1 MMGFELKSVRF
12 NDGDSPSLSRVLG
25 ATRTEKIWTLSFWI
39 KRGHLS
45 TYQCLFS
52 PYNGSGG
59 TNLEIV
65 LDNISGGAGDR
76 LDFYYHD
83 GSFGWSVSTLQEFR
97 DPSAWY
103 HFVINFNS
111 TLATSTERIKIH
123 VNGERVTALGGSQ
136 SNALTYPALN
146 ASGVLLDNKTLKIG
160 SKHTGAFYDGY
171 LAEVYALDGIEADPS
186 YFGATNED
194 TNQWQPT
201 NPTTVKQAVT
211 FGNNG
216 FYLPFS
222 NDALATSFV
231 DDSGGYLVPSGIT
244 SLEVLVVAG
253 GGAGSGGGNGGGGGG
268 AGGLVYIPNYTVT
281 PGERISVNVGA
292 GGAAQAAGTSGND
305 GANSVFKNITAIGG
319 GGGGEGAVGRNGG
332 SGGGGWQ
339 TGNTAGGSSTQ
350 TTTNA
355 GYTST
360 GWGTAGGQG
369 GNGAPYQGGG
379 GGGAGAAGS
388 PGAGTSSGNGTG
400 GNGKAYT
407 IADGS
412 TSVTYAGGGGGG
424 LIDNWPGGAQGGA
437 GGSGGGGKGG
447 YGNHSPQT
455 FVEPVA
461 GTANTGG
468 GGGGGRNDGGGAAGG
483 SGVVIIYDGTTRTTF
498 TATDVPHTVTANGNT
513 TNTRV
518 SNHTVT
524 ANGDAHIIGPK
535 VGSSAISFDGDGDY
549 LSIPDSADW
558 NFGTGSFTIE
568 GWVNHGGQDTVLY
581 FDYTDYDAGNEDL
594 IIFHINAAGEPKY
607 DDANGGSGGAY
618 GNFGQLPLN
627 TWAHLAFVKIGTGL
641 KCYIDGVAQLVK
653 AGSSGTTDSYTLTM
667 PASLPNHTS
676 GLWIGRWGWN
686 GTDTGTGRYTL
697 GYMDE
702 IRVSNVARYVANFT
716 PDTTEF
722 SSDANTKLLIHSN
735 TTMGSTTFT
744 DSGASTHTITA
755 GGGIKHVA
763 NKVGTG
769 MAAFDGT
776 TDYLTSPTSP
786 SWDFGGEDF
795 TIEFW
800 TYVNALPGVFAMFAE
815 RDSNATNKRSWNIG
829 LYPAGTIDASWN
841 TDGTNTGWVSITTT
855 GTVSAGAWTHIAW
868 VKNGSTSKVYING
881 TADATTSTN
890 SGAVYNSDRGIS
902 IGAYASNTYSLDGY
916 IDDLRISQTARYT
929 STFTPSTTAF
939 KDDKDTILLLHM
951 DGGGGIDP
959 ETNLPTLP
967 GQGTYFWD
975 ASTNALFYDS
985 DTGIPTNKSL
995 ISFDGSGDKLTVAAS
1010 TDFNFGTN
1018 PFTIEGWLY
1027 ADTLDGGGQA
1037 EACTMLS
1044 SGTLATADN
1053 QWRAGIWSI
1062 GSVDRLSFAIY
1073 ETAGGGGWP
1082 IHMYPNTFEP
1092 PIAGRWYHW
1101 AVTRSGNT
1109 WSMWTNGICTA
1120 DDVDSLNWNMGAN
1133 DIIAGYVTA
1142 WSYNYYLEGKQDQ
1155 IRVSD
1160 ISRYTGTY
1168 TQPAAAF
1175 SSDSDTSLLL
1185 HLDGAN
1191 DGNTFTDSSSAGH
1204 TVSLTGNIVTK
1215 TAVKK
1220 FGTASGYWNGGSA
1233 NYLTIAD
1240 HADFQFGTG
1249 AFTIEAWVYP
1259 VSAGG
1264 SVENMIVA
1272 KGTSTAYWMLRHE
1285 ENNTQG
1291 RVRWYASDNSVTVA
1305 DIKVDL
1311 YATRWAY
1318 DTWHHIAVT
1327 SDGTTHTLLVDG
1339 NCVGACTARLANW
1352 NYSGNPIVI
1361 GNNTGYTQASY
1372 GYIDEVRISKG
1383 VSRYSA
1389 GRYTIPTT
1397 PFTTDANTKLLIQ
1410 SDFSEGGL
1418 GADHSGNYN
1427 YFTPTNL
1434 VASDMMIDNP
1444 LNNFCTWNP
1453 IDIFAANLAGVVSE
1467 GNLKIVDS
1475 VNHIA
1480 YRGTFGL
1487 SSGKWYWEIY
1497 MITIGAVANCR
1508 TGICITNTYGT
1519 SSGTGPIDMGVAYTY
1534 DADGQKTI
1542 PGSTGAYGATY
1553 AAGDIVGVALDM
1565 DAGTI
1570 TFYKNNATQGQMASG
1585 ITDEVAPL
1593 VSEGNGS
1600 YQFDSI
1606 ANFGQDSS
1614 FAGVKTAQGNQD
1626 GNSKGDFYYT
1636 PPSGHLALCTDNLSA
1651 PSIALP
1657 PEHNNSVLYTGT
1669 GSELAIDVGFQPDF
1683 TWIKTITLAYNNRV
1697 FDVVRGVTKEL
1708 YTNDTDAEVTDAQSL
1723 KSFDSN
1729 GFTLGTS
1736 SGVNPVSTMV
1746 SYNWKAGGTAV
1757 SNSNGTITSSVST
1770 NTTAG
1775 FSIVSFTGNQT
1786 SGATVGHGLSQ
1797 APELIIIK
1805 GLPDVDQW
1813 SVYFAPVGNT
1823 KASYLN
1829 LDNAP
1834 ATATGFWNDTSPT
1847 ASVFTLGN
1855 ETQLNKNA
1863 NPYIT
1868 YCFHSVE
1875 GYSKIGSY
1883 VGNGVSQNGPFVYL
1897 GFKPSFLMIK
1907 NESATAWWGIWSN
1920 KLDPDNPL
1928 TYEVYPNSNV
1938 AIGNNTG
1945 STNGP
1950 GTFDF
1955 TSNGFKGR
1963 RKAAESMVNTNGSTY
1978 TYIAFAESPF
1988 KTSNAR

>member
-1 MMGFELKSVRF
+1 MSLLSIAGASPSDDGFELKSVRF

-171 LAEVYALDGIEADPS
+171 LAEVYVLDGIETDPS

-194 TNQWQPT
+194 TNQWQPK
-201 NPTTVKQAVT
+201 NPTDIKPTLT
-211 FGNNG
+211 FGTNG

-222 NDALATSFV
+222 NDALATSFT
-231 DDSGGYLVPSGIT
+231 DSATGNAIGRTGDGVMTKTGQKKFGTASGFWDASADSYLTAGNSSIGATGTGDWTIEAWVYNDVSQADTNRSFFTQCAASNNDGLQIEWQASGNLTVWDYSLNNDWTDLCGTGGVATPIDTWFHLAVVRYGNTFKMYIDGTVAATTRTQSGDMAPTAGPQIGWHRNTSTRYLKDS
-244 SLEVLVVAG
+244 
-253 GGAGSGGGNGGGGGG
+253 
-268 AGGLVYIPNYTVT
+268 YID
-281 PGERISVNVGA
+281 EFRISNVA
-292 GGAAQAAGTSGND
+292 RYTANFTPAASAFVTDANTQLLLHLD
-305 GANSVFKNITAIGG
+305 GANDGTVFTD
-319 GGGGEGAVGRNGG
+319 
-332 SGGGGWQ
+332 
-339 TGNTAGGSSTQ
+339 SS
-350 TTTNA
+350 
-355 GYTST
+355 
-360 GWGTAGGQG
+360 GWGGARHSLTA
-369 GNGAPYQGGG
+369 
-379 GGGAGAAGS
+379 
-388 PGAGTSSGNGTG
+388 
-400 GNGKAYT
+400 
-407 IADGS
+407 
-412 TSVTYAGGGGGG
+412 
-424 LIDNWPGGAQGGA
+424 
-437 GGSGGGGKGG
+437 
-447 YGNHSPQT
+447 YGDT
-455 FVEPVA
+455 K
-461 GTANTGG
+461 
-468 GGGGGRNDGGGAAGG
+468 
-483 SGVVIIYDGTTRTTF
+483 
-498 TATDVPHTVTANGNT
+498 
-513 TNTRV
+513 NTRI
-518 SNHTVT
+518 SSISTMRPDQ
-524 ANGDAHIIGPK
+524 AIIIGPK

-769 MAAFDGT
+769 MAVYNGT
-776 TDYLTSPTSP
+776 TSQMETLTAPAEWAFGTQDFT
-786 SWDFGGEDF
+786 WDFWAYADAWTNNDCWFEAYAASNDYWVFRIKTNGDLAVSSYVGGSHVVDIDF
-795 TIEFW
+795 N
-800 TYVNALPGVFAMFAE
+800 NANMP
-815 RDSNATNKRSWNIG
+815 T
-829 LYPAGTIDASWN
+829 
-841 TDGTNTGWVSITTT
+841 
-855 GTVSAGAWTHIAW
+855 GAWFHIELSRS
-868 VKNGSTSKVYING
+868 GSTWRCFING
-881 TADATTSTN
+881 TETGDAQTS
-890 SGAVYNSDRGIS
+890 SGSLGTANRQLK
-902 IGAYASNTYSLDGY
+902 IGRSGHFNTFFKGY
-916 IDDLRISQTARYT
+916 IDELRISNIVRHT
-929 STFTPSTTAF
+929 SNFTPSTTAH
-939 KDDKDTILLLHM
+939 KPDINTMMLLHM

-959 ETNLPTLP
+959 ETNIPTLP

-975 ASTNALFYDS
+975 DATNAIFYGGD
-985 DTGIPTNKSL
+985 GVPTNKSI
-995 ISFDGSGDKLTVAAS
+995 ISFDGTGDYLSVPAS
-1010 TDFNFGTN
+1010 TDFNPGTN
-1018 PFTIEGWLY
+1018 FTVECWFQYGGDDEG
-1027 ADTLDGGGQA
+1027 GIIGNQN
-1037 EACTMLS
+1037 S
-1044 SGTLATADN
+1044 SGYNGWFFRIVNTTDKLDWN
-1053 QWRAGIWSI
+1053 NYG
-1062 GSVDRLSFAIY
+1062 GSGGAEVQVI
-1073 ETAGGGGWP
+1073 TAGSLVW
-1082 IHMYPNTFEP
+1082 NT
-1092 PIAGRWYHW
+1092 GQWYHL
-1101 AVTRSGNT
+1101 AMVKEGNDYELFRDGT
-1109 WSMWTNGICTA
+1109 SVATLTSSASLTNG
-1120 DDVDSLNWNMGAN
+1120 GALF
-1133 DIIAGYVTA
+1133 I
-1142 WSYNYYLEGKQDQ
+1142 GKDYASDETVCKMDQ
-1155 IRVSD
+1155 IR
-1160 ISRYTGTY
+1160 I
-1168 TQPAAAF
+1168 
-1175 SSDSDTSLLL
+1175 
-1185 HLDGAN
+1185 
-1191 DGNTFTDSSSAGH
+1191 
-1204 TVSLTGNIVTK
+1204 
-1215 TAVKK
+1215 
-1220 FGTASGYWNGGSA
+1220 
-1233 NYLTIAD
+1233 
-1240 HADFQFGTG
+1240 
-1249 AFTIEAWVYP
+1249 
-1259 VSAGG
+1259 
-1264 SVENMIVA
+1264 
-1272 KGTSTAYWMLRHE
+1272 
-1285 ENNTQG
+1285 
-1291 RVRWYASDNSVTVA
+1291 SDNA
-1305 DIKVDL
+1305 
-1311 YATRWAY
+1311 
-1318 DTWHHIAVT
+1318 
-1327 SDGTTHTLLVDG
+1327 
-1339 NCVGACTARLANW
+1339 
-1352 NYSGNPIVI
+1352 
-1361 GNNTGYTQASY
+1361 
-1372 GYIDEVRISKG
+1372 
-1383 VSRYSA
+1383 RYSSNFTA
-1389 GRYTIPTT
+1389 PTT
-1397 PFTTDANTKLLIQ
+1397 PFTTDANTLLLIQ

-1626 GNSKGDFYYT
+1626 GNNKGDFYYA
-1636 PPSGHLALCTDNLSA
+1636 PPAGYLALCTDNLSD

-1657 PEHNNSVLYTGT
+1657 GEHFNTVLYAGNSSNDHAITG
-1669 GSELAIDVGFQPDF
+1669 VGFQPDF
-1683 TWIKTITLAYNNRV
+1683 VWNKSLVSDYHGLW
-1697 FDVVRGVTKEL
+1697 DVNRGVDSRI
-1708 YTNDTDAEVTDAQSL
+1708 YSNVSSAAIAGTDAFE
-1723 KSFDSN
+1723 SFDPD
-1729 GFTLGTS
+1729 GFSLNTNSTWNYTG
-1736 SGVNPVSTMV
+1736 NNYVSW
-1746 SYNWKAGGTAV
+1746 NWKAGGTAV
-1757 SNSNGTITSSVST
+1757 SNTDGSITTSVSA

-1775 FSIVSFTGNQT
+1775 FSIVTYTG
-1786 SGATVGHGLSQ
+1786 SSADPKSMGHGLSQ
-1797 APELIIIK
+1797 APQIIITK
-1805 GLPDVDQW
+1805 QLTNGFNWKVGADGLTNWQ
-1813 SVYFAPVGNT
+1813 YIME
-1823 KASYLN
+1823 LN
-1829 LDNAP
+1829 EAG
-1834 ATATGFWNDTSPT
+1834 AQSHATGVYNGQAPTST
-1847 ASVFTLGN
+1847 VWYASTEGGTGAPSCDYV
-1855 ETQLNKNA
+1855 A
-1863 NPYIT
+1863 

-1875 GYSKIGSY
+1875 GYSKVGKYI
-1883 VGNGVSQNGPFVYL
+1883 GNGLADGVFIYTGFRPAYMMVKRIDASNDWRLFDDKRDPHNVNYHRLQANLNNAQTTETWNYNDFV
-1897 GFKPSFLMIK
+1897 
-1907 NESATAWWGIWSN
+1907 
-1920 KLDPDNPL
+1920 
-1928 TYEVYPNSNV
+1928 
-1938 AIGNNTG
+1938 
-1945 STNGP
+1945 
-1950 GTFDF
+1950 
-1955 TSNGFKGR
+1955 SNGFKWRVSDGGYN
-1963 RKAAESMVNTNGSTY
+1963 ASGGSYLYMV
-1978 TYIAFAESPF
+1978 FAESPF
-1988 KTSNAR
+1988 KTANAR